1 MVKGIKR
8 KKSQYKDLA
17 EIKTCKK
24 KGVIKGQTQLSWAR
38 LRVKTKGLCIRQD
51 VKPNFLELGY
61 MPDPISYWSCKMSD
75 STCLSLGLFGSKHPI

>member
-38 LRVKTKGLCIRQD
+38 LRVKTIGLCIR
-51 VKPNFLELGY
+51 
-61 MPDPISYWSCKMSD
+61 
-75 STCLSLGLFGSKHPI
+75 